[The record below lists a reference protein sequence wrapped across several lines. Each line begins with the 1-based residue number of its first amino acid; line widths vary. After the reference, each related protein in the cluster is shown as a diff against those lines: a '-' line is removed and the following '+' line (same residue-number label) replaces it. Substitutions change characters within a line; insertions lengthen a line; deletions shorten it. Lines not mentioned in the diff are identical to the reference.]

1 MGIKGLSKDLES
13 YAIPTTLGC
22 KAPGCENHRKGQ
34 PSRIVIDGPSFAY
47 CIYQRLVRGKPE
59 WLTAVES
66 IASYHEL
73 GTGALAFL
81 DELESYGVVM

>member
-1 MGIKGLSKDLES
+1 MGISGLSKDLQS
-13 YAIPTTLGC
+13 YAVPTILGCKTLGC
-22 KAPGCENHRKGQ
+22 ERHRKGQ

-47 CIYQRLVRGKPE
+47 CIYHRPVLEKSE
-59 WLTAVES
+59 WLTAVER

-73 GTGALAFL
+73 RNGALAFL